1 MQIHEKQSY
10 YRASGCPPHISL
22 PIYVQNQT
30 AKVIFANGIQHK
42 VDLIRYI
49 PLLLHICLI
58 TLTELPFSKK
68 DIKFSVNTLKWL
80 NTFTPLCMIHFS
92 PKKHIWAPY
101 IINPLIVSCQHI
113 LIFNIESPTKVCRV
127 KSMVFVV
134 VMYGCE
140 SWAIKKAE
148 HRRIGAFE
156 LWCWKRVLRVPL
168 TARRSNQSIL
178 KEISPEYHWKDWC

>member
-1 MQIHEKQSY
+1 MQIHKKQSY

-22 PIYVQNQT
+22 PIYIQNWT
-30 AKVIFANGIQHK
+30 AKVIFENGIQHK

-58 TLTELPFSKK
+58 TLTEIPFSKK

-113 LIFNIESPTKVCRV
+113 LIFNIEIPTKVCRV
-127 KSMVFVV
+127 KAMVFLV

-148 HRRIGAFE
+148 QWRTDALNCSVGEDSWEF
-156 LWCWKRVLRVPL
+156 LGLQGDP
-168 TARRSNQSIL
+168 T
-178 KEISPEYHWKDWC
+178 SPS